1 MTSPKKFRAYY
12 KGDFTTPDGPLKFEQ
27 KIIDDE
33 LWFAYDEILRYPF
46 EFPFL
51 DDDWIINQWTG
62 LLDKNGKEIYEHDIV
77 HSPRMDYN
85 MICKWDVRG
94 CWCFRLHDDDKSFHL
109 YSTEDTFEI
118 VGNLYETPEII

>member
-1 MTSPKKFRAYY
+1 MSPKKFRAFY
-12 KGDFTTPDGPLKFEQ
+12 KGDFETPDGALKFEQ
-27 KIIDDE
+27 KVIRDE

-62 LLDKNGKEIYEHDIV
+62 LLDKNGKEIYEYDIV
-77 HSPRMDYN
+77 HSPKMDYN

-94 CWCFRLHDDDKSFHL
+94 CWVFRLHDDDKSFHL
-109 YSTEDTFEI
+109 YSNEDTFEI
-118 VGNLYETPEII
+118 VGNLYENPELI